1 LTASLTTRIGVIL
14 ILVVL
19 LAAQGHICLDATQG
33 KTAGHVCL
41 LCHYGA
47 WAIISA
53 VPAIE
58 FSFHIVG
65 LNADSARL
73 SAKDARAT
81 ASSPRAPPQA

>member
-1 LTASLTTRIGVIL
+1 LLAVI
-14 ILVVL
+14 IL

-33 KTAGHVCL
+33 KTAGHACL

-47 WAIISA
+47 WAIVSA

-58 FSFHIVG
+58 LSFQVEG
-65 LNADSARL
+65 LKADSARL

-81 ASSPRAPPQA
+81 TSSPRAPPQA